1 MCYAKDEQKFIKK
14 GGIIMDWV
22 IYKEN
27 GKFRATTEHNFN
39 ARISDARAVYN
50 LDDFETLSDV
60 VEYFEKYMCT
70 SRKGVKVGIIVDT
83 SAI

>member
-1 MCYAKDEQKFIKK
+1 
-14 GGIIMDWV
+14 MDWV

-27 GKFRATTEHNFN
+27 GKFRATNEHNFN

-50 LDDFETLSDV
+50 LDDFKTLSEV

-83 SAI
+83 SAL